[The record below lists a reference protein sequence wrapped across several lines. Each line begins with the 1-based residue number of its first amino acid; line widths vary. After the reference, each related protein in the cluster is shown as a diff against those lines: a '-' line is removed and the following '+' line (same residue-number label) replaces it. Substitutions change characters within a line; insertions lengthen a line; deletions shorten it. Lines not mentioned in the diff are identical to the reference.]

1 MILEVNPDSPIPVFQ
16 QIVDQV
22 IFDIASGGVDPGSLI
37 PSVRDLAQQIT
48 VHPNTVAKAYQKLEE
63 RGVLEAKR
71 GRGMEVTSEA
81 PQLCRQQRR
90 DKIREQLRHAL
101 REAVGSRL
109 PVRDIRQLFNE
120 ELEQANGEPREGEQ
134 P

>member
-71 GRGMEVTSEA
+71 GRGMEVTPDA
-81 PQLCRQQRR
+81 PKICRNQRQEIIRGRIR
-90 DKIREQLRHAL
+90 DAL
-101 REAVGSRL
+101 REAVASAL
-109 PVRDIRQLFNE
+109 SPDEVRTLVEE
-120 ELEQANGEPREGEQ
+120 ELHRVNGKKG
-134 P
+134 